1 MFFSYTASVLLLSL
15 AIFGGWCLCR
25 DLWRWFLEP
34 SLQRMPDDG
43 TLLILVRNQENGIE
57 ELMRCFL
64 HDLNGSEARYDAV
77 IVDCGSTDLTPL
89 ILERLTADEPLV
101 HFLVLRENFRP
112 AGDMLPLCRGSIV
125 HVLDMTN
132 RLTGSEFLLAAAS
145 LLRR

>member
-34 SLQRMPDDG
+34 SLARLPDG
-43 TLLILVRNQENGIE
+43 TLLIFVKNQENGIE

-64 HDLNGSEARYDAV
+64 LDLNNSEAGYDAV
-77 IVDCGSTDLTPL
+77 VVDCGSTDLTPL

-101 HFLVLRENFRP
+101 HFMVLRENFRP
-112 AGDMLPLCRGSIV
+112 AGEMLPLCRGSIV
-125 HVLDMTN
+125 HVLDMTG
-132 RLTGSEFLLAAAS
+132 RLTGSEFLFAAAS
-145 LLRR
+145 ILRR